1 MESSNLCSTQEFV
14 DKSNAIINAPF
25 QYGYSYISSI
35 YAKNAHLERLDQNDK
50 LANALDIASRVC
62 SMNLAPESPNEPFR
76 PSIHNLQVVAD
87 DFSAEELAFIESV
100 YIDITDE
107 LVKARFADLLW
118 LCINPKKI
126 KYAQTAIQNY
136 LSLPIDSETW
146 NIDIGD
152 CWKRCIQ
159 LAIQTKD
166 KISIEKIE
174 TSLEAAFEKRYRNS
188 PFMNLWIAEVIVNN
202 KLLQNKY
209 TSIAEDLF
217 NYAVEFC
224 SLGSNHIA
232 RDYLSLSE
240 KIFKAQGKEA
250 DSLRCL
256 LLSAESFEK
265 EGELYSY
272 GDNKNALIAN
282 ANYESALQAY
292 RKIPKSKRDELGVTE
307 KLDYIRKQIS
317 ATGSSLINEM
327 GSFATATVDI
337 SQMKANS
344 VKHVEGKESLEL
356 ALLHFTSLYSHKYQT
371 SRNQAIHTLETS
383 IFSGLDASSKIS
395 HDGRT
400 IAKTPAFNS
409 IVNDAEKEQEIY
421 KKAIQEFQ
429 IWSQVLVEGSITPAL
444 HQILSEFRVTREY
457 LESLCY
463 SSPIVPTYREYLMS
477 SALWMGFEYDF
488 ENCIHLLAP
497 QVEHLIRTIMNEN
510 GITTSTIDIDGVEN
524 ENSLST
530 LLRHKRA
537 TEVLGEDLL
546 FELQALFTESMG
558 PNLRNEVAHGL
569 LNDKNSGSQ
578 ASVYA
583 WWMILKL
590 IVRSLY
596 SSQVTHD
603 INNE

>member
-25 QYGYSYISSI
+25 QYGYSSISSI
-35 YAKNAHLERLDQNDK
+35 YAENAHLERLAQNNK
-50 LANALDIASRVC
+50 LANALAIASKVC
-62 SMNLAPESPNEPFR
+62 SMSLAPESPNEPFK
-76 PSIHNLQVVAD
+76 PSIHNLQVVVD
-87 DFSAEELAFIESV
+87 DFTTEELAFIESV
-100 YIDITDE
+100 YIGITDE

-146 NIDIGD
+146 NIDVSD

-166 KISIEKIE
+166 KVSIEKIE
-174 TSLEAAFEKRYRNS
+174 ASLEAAFENKYPNS
-188 PFMNLWIAEVIVNN
+188 LFMNLWIAEVIINN
-202 KLLQNKY
+202 KLLQNKHI
-209 TSIAEDLF
+209 SIAEDLF
-217 NYAVEFC
+217 DYAVEFC
-224 SLGSNHIA
+224 SSGSDHVA
-232 RDYLSLSE
+232 RDYLFLSE
-240 KIFKAQGKEA
+240 KIFKAQGKEN
-250 DSLRCL
+250 DRLRCL

-265 EGELYSY
+265 KGDLHSY

-282 ANYESALQAY
+282 TSYENAFQAY

-307 KLDYIRKQIS
+307 KLDSIRKQIT
-317 ATGSSLINEM
+317 ATGSNLINEM
-327 GSFATATVDI
+327 GSFATATIDI

-344 VKHVEGKESLEL
+344 VKHVEDKESLEL
-356 ALLHFTSLYSHKYQT
+356 ALLHFISLYSNKYQE
-371 SRNQAIHTLETS
+371 SRDHAIHTLETS
-383 IFSGLDASSKIS
+383 IFSGLVTSSHIS
-395 HDGRT
+395 HEGRT
-400 IAKTPAFNS
+400 IAKIPAFNS
-409 IVNDAEKEQEIY
+409 IINDAEKEQEIY

-429 IWSQVLVEGSITPAL
+429 IWSRVLVEGSIVPAL
-444 HQILSEFRVTREY
+444 HQILSEFRVTKEY

-463 SSPIVPTYREYLMS
+463 SSPIVPTDREYLMS

-497 QVEHLIRTIMNEN
+497 QVEHLIRTIMNKN
-510 GITTSTIDIDGVEN
+510 GITTSTIDIDGIEN
-524 ENSLST
+524 ENGLST
-530 LLRHKRA
+530 LLRHERA

-546 FELQALFTESMG
+546 FELQALFTESVG
-558 PNLRNEVAHGL
+558 ANLRNEVAHGL
-569 LNDKNSGSQ
+569 LNDRNSGSQ
-578 ASVYA
+578 AAVYA

-596 SSQVTHD
+596 DFQITRNIDS
-603 INNE
+603 